1 MEIFNFELEEK
12 VKHHF
17 SAEFHGDHDC
27 NSLKG

>member
-12 VKHHF
+12 VNHYNR
-17 SAEFHGDHDC
+17 AEFHGDHDC